1 LVHPRA
7 SRLSR
12 AYKLIRLWTLGFMKP
27 QLINGF
33 SMVIYFNILWNLLWP
48 KPKIIKD
55 NQVPENVVD

>member
-1 LVHPRA
+1 
-7 SRLSR
+7 
-12 AYKLIRLWTLGFMKP
+12 MKP

-33 SMVIYFNILWNLLWP
+33 SMVIYFNILWNLLWL